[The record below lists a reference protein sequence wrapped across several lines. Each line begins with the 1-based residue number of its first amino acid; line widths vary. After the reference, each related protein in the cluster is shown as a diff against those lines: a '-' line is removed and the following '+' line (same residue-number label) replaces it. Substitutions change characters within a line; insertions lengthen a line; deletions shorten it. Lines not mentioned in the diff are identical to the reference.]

1 MTLFSI
7 PSFRCGALGSK
18 KLTLITCFGNLC
30 DILSCKI
37 AASRHRGRLKHRK
50 MTTNCRYWMEN
61 ESQWEIWSTASLIN
75 QEKYSEDGNVST
87 SINLGWLE
95 RIVISVD
102 GLAMWP
108 LPCGAA
114 TDGKLIQ
121 WRFWWGDGS
130 NQFLRKI
137 VALDLNLTNGTIARN
152 SHYFELDFSFQEL
165 NLNQVDFNCN

>member
-130 NQFLRKI
+130 NQFLRKNLP
-137 VALDLNLTNGTIARN
+137 LDLNLTNGTISRN
-152 SHYFELDFSFQEL
+152 S
-165 NLNQVDFNCN
+165 NLIPI